1 MSESAASPNADSVY
15 GLFTGAYKSQLMRIA
30 LTVDVFTPLS
40 GGPAD
45 AQAVAQACGC
55 SAAGMRRLLD
65 YLSSIGVL
73 ERRGHLYALT
83 PTAATFLVPGRRSY
97 AGDVLLQRTAAE
109 TVEGYLEALRSG
121 RPSYPARPWAQE
133 AWVQSYGSLQPAL
146 EMWRL
151 AGCEAGRA
159 PGLRVVDLACGCAL
173 KSLALAQA
181 GPMVRVDCIDSP
193 DVLEVARDLAGR
205 LGIPAQA
212 TFMPGDILSIDLGQG
227 RYDAALLGQIT
238 HYLAPEQNVALF
250 KRVHAALASA
260 GILVIDAPMSLDDAD
275 EWGSF
280 GSFFLWATSG
290 GIAYSFAEYRGWLE
304 TAGFEGVRQL
314 GAEWLSAQAAASPG
328 HP

>member
-1 MSESAASPNADSVY
+1 MSESAVSPNADSVY
-15 GLFTGAYKSQLMRIA
+15 GLFTGAYRSQLVRIA
-30 LTVDVFTPLS
+30 LTVDVFTPLA

-55 SAAGMRRLLD
+55 SAAGTRRLLD

-73 ERRGHLYALT
+73 ARRGHLYALT
-83 PTAATFLVPGRRSY
+83 PTAAAFLVPGSRSY
-97 AGDVLLQRTAAE
+97 VGGVLLQRTAAE

-121 RPSYPARPWAQE
+121 RPSYPTRPWAQE
-133 AWVQSYGSLQPAL
+133 AWLQSYGPAQSAL

-151 AGCEAGRA
+151 AGCEPGRA
-159 PGLRVVDLACGCAL
+159 SGLRIVDLACGCAL

-181 GPMVRVDCIDSP
+181 GPMVQVDCIDSP
-193 DVLEVARDLAGR
+193 DVLDVARDLAQR
-205 LGIPAQA
+205 LGVLAQV
-212 TFMPGDILSIDLGQG
+212 TFVPGDILSIDLGQG

-238 HYLAPEQNVALF
+238 HYLSPEQNVALF
-250 KRVHAALASA
+250 KRLHTALAPA

-280 GSFFLWATSG
+280 GSFFLWATG
-290 GIAYSFAEYRGWLE
+290 GGTAYSFAVYRGWLE
-304 TAGFEGVRQL
+304 TAGFAAVTQL
-314 GAEWLSAQAAASPG
+314 GPEWVSARAAASPG